1 MSGDSV
7 FSALKIKQCTS
18 KPREDLRSNFEKNP
32 PTPKPNKLLNLPFK
46 SYMTKERKGCMI
58 SVCLNPGMCIFIS
71 TAFDQ

>member
-7 FSALKIKQCTS
+7 FSALKIKPCIS
-18 KPREDLRSNFEKNP
+18 KPREDLNSNFKKNP
-32 PTPKPNKLLNLPFK
+32 PTPKPNKLEKPFK

-58 SVCLNPGMCIFIS
+58 SVCLNPGMGKFIS